1 MQPQPGEVLI
11 VIHGFHDLTRRYYAS
26 LPFVNCILMILFYF
40 REKMK
45 ESRKRNKKRA
55 LKKAKN
61 NSIGQHH
68 KPELWLKKLIQ
79 LHDKDLHGRQE
90 LIPVYKRFG
99 RGNLLDGWKAI
110 QKLKA
115 KSWDKIDAVMRK
127 RIQEA
132 SEAYPLL

>member
-45 ESRKRNKKRA
+45 ESRRRNKKKA
-55 LKKAKN
+55 LKRAKK
-61 NSIGQHH
+61 NSIGQRH

-79 LHDKDLHGRQE
+79 LMT
-90 LIPVYKRFG
+90 
-99 RGNLLDGWKAI
+99 
-110 QKLKA
+110 
-115 KSWDKIDAVMRK
+115 KIFMEDRN
-127 RIQEA
+127 
-132 SEAYPLL
+132 